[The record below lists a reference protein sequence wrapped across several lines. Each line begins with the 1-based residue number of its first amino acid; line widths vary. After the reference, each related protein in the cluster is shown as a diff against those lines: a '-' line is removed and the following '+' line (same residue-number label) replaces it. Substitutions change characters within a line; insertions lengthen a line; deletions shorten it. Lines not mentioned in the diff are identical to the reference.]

1 MIFTPEWMTAV
12 STIVLVVATIIY
24 VYFTYKL
31 TKETT
36 KLREVETTPFI
47 SIYTKAT
54 RPIEMIVENIGKAP
68 AYNIEIKFDEKYLDC
83 FLFDCTKNKNKI
95 SYFSPN
101 QQFTILLKQY
111 GELEKSPYEYIPISV
126 TYQSKDGRTF
136 EELFNIEWKY
146 LSSSEI
152 EKDGLEEIKKELEKT
167 VKVLD
172 KINKTIKEKEL
183 FITHKLKILEFEKND
198 GEISIV
204 FSNGFLTKIK
214 AIELDSIL
222 NTKNANELILMNG
235 NLFSYED
242 RLTYLAE
249 EVYAMLNDSNKS

>member
-12 STIVLVVATIIY
+12 STIVLVIATIIY

-47 SIYTKAT
+47 SIYTKPT

-83 FLFDCTKNKNKI
+83 FLFGCTKNKNKI

-111 GELEKSPYEYIPISV
+111 GELEKSPHEYIPVSV

-136 EELFNIEWKY
+136 EEVFNIEWKY

-167 VKVLD
+167 VKTLD
-172 KINKTIKEKEL
+172 KIDKTMKGKEL

-198 GEISIV
+198 DEISIV

-214 AIELDSIL
+214 VIELDSIL
-222 NTKNANELILMNG
+222 NTKNANELILTNG